1 MPQNSFRNRGLP
13 ATWRFQHD
21 GLRFVS
27 AQQVGRSTS
36 PRLILEVDIGE
47 RLSVGVANTEAPP
60 FPRGGVGSGD
70 LTYLTFM
77 TGCERPLAAKDDWQ
91 AKPSQLPLR
100 DRRVRVR
107 FFSSRSPQR
116 IIPCV
121 QRVGFGAE
129 ATVLG
134 VVRLI
139 VAGSMKA
146 NREYLYWVA
155 LRLQQPR

>member
-1 MPQNSFRNRGLP
+1 M
-13 ATWRFQHD
+13 
-21 GLRFVS
+21 S

-77 TGCERPLAAKDDWQ
+77 TGCERPL
-91 AKPSQLPLR
+91 
-100 DRRVRVR
+100 
-107 FFSSRSPQR
+107 PQKM
-116 IIPCV
+116 IGK
-121 QRVGFGAE
+121 RVGLGAE